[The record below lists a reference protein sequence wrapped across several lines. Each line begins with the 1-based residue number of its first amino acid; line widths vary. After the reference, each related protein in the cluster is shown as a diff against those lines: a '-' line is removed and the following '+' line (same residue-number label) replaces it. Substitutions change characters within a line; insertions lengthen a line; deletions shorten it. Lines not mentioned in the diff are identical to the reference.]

1 MDLDRFK
8 EINDTHGHLVG
19 DHLLVAM
26 AGRLTRVMNGHGL
39 LARYGGDEFVLL
51 VTGEL
56 ATEALAL
63 GERIRHTLAKPFA
76 LQNLEL
82 AVTVSVGVA
91 SAVGP
96 IDPAASSLEPTKRST
111 PPRVRAETR
120 SEASSIS
127 DRTSL
132 TRPAKIDRLAIN
144 PQAIAVD
151 TTCVNTLDQPLVLH
165 VIFVPPQ
172 WQRPY
177 CWSRS

>member
-26 AGRLTRVMNGHGL
+26 AGRLTRVL
-39 LARYGGDEFVLL
+39 TQWPTWPSARYGGDEFVLL

-76 LQNLEL
+76 LQDLVL

-96 IDPAASSLEPTKRST
+96 IDPAALLLARADEAVYAAKGSGRNAVRGEQHRAIEP
-111 PPRVRAETR
+111 
-120 SEASSIS
+120 ASP
-127 DRTSL
+127 DR
-132 TRPAKIDRLAIN
+132 PK
-144 PQAIAVD
+144 
-151 TTCVNTLDQPLVLH
+151 
-165 VIFVPPQ
+165 
-172 WQRPY
+172 
-177 CWSRS
+177 